1 MWMDILNASRKYVER
16 LCSSIEGLKVLLLDH
31 ETVNRHVFPER
42 GPDSAFCD

>member
-31 ETVNRHVFPER
+31 ETVNIHVLPR
-42 GPDSAFCD
+42 CRPDSAFCD